1 MIVMWSWIHQSGMGG
16 SWPSIALITIMGV
29 NPRGWNLLP
38 EPSSWVDDYLR
49 ESRIP
54 RMNERPDSHNFPG
67 KIDWKSNFYFLF

>member
-1 MIVMWSWIHQSGMGG
+1 
-16 SWPSIALITIMGV
+16 MGV
-29 NPRGWNLLP
+29 NPRGCNLLP